1 MAISYMKEK
10 LAYKNV
16 CATGNYIQY
25 SDINHNGKNMKKNIC
40 VQMNHFAIEQKLI
53 HYKSIILE

>member
-25 SDINHNGKNMKKNIC
+25 SEIKIGKRWKKYEKEYMCTNESLCHLSEINT
-40 VQMNHFAIEQKLI
+40 L
-53 HYKSIILE
+53 